1 MLPETT
7 SVLII
12 GAGPTGL
19 AVAIA
24 LVKQGIRNIVVVDAQ
39 LQGQN
44 SSRAVVV
51 HAATLEALESIGCV
65 DAIIANGVKGR
76 GMMFNRN
83 NATFI
88 SAQFQGLLAP
98 YTRYDFVLLVPQT
111 VVEDVLHA
119 ELVQQGIQVLRPQ
132 RVVGM
137 ASSTDNKGLDV
148 TFESG
153 EVIRA
158 NYVIGADGKNSVV
171 RELAGIS
178 YVDPDNTPIEDSVAQ
193 LVLADVVFSPRHNS
207 LSNDSMM
214 AHVSPS
220 GVFLT
225 LPLPSY
231 HPDLSSDDMVHRIIF
246 NIPASLPAPP
256 SNPSTEYLQNLLN
269 TQGPAHMSS
278 DPAVNQQPI
287 HIAKTVWSSR
297 YRTSS
302 AIADTF
308 FKPLLNEEGPSRGRI
323 ILVGDAA
330 HTHSPFGGQGMN
342 LGIRDAVFLAPALE
356 KSLSENKDDELESWA
371 TVRRTR
377 ALTTIQMT
385 KQIAASMNHILSPNR
400 FVACLSFWIFRFMTG
415 FAFMRRMAAWRLSGL
430 GNR

>member
-12 GAGPTGL
+12 GTGPTGL
-19 AVAIA
+19 TAAIA
-24 LVKQGIRNIVVVDAQ
+24 LVKQGIQDIIIVDAQ

-65 DAIIANGVKGR
+65 EAVIAQGVKGR

-83 NATFI
+83 SATFI
-88 SAQFQGLLAP
+88 SAEFQGLLTP

-119 ELVQQGIQVLRPQ
+119 ELVHQGVQVLRPQ

-137 ASSTDNKGLDV
+137 AGSKDHKGLNV

-153 EVIRA
+153 EAIRA
-158 NYVIGADGKNSVV
+158 DYVIGADGKNSVV

-178 YVDPDNTPIEDSVAQ
+178 YIDPDDTPIDDSISQ
-193 LVLADVVFSPRHNS
+193 LVLADVVFSPRHTS
-207 LSNDSMM
+207 LSDDCLM

-231 HPDLSSDDMVHRIIF
+231 HPDLLSDDMVHRIMF
-246 NIPASLPAPP
+246 NIPASLGPPP
-256 SNPSTEYLQNLLN
+256 SSPSTEYLQNLLN

-287 HIAKTVWSSR
+287 HITKTVWSSR

-302 AIADTF
+302 AIAGTF
-308 FKPLLNEEGPSRGRI
+308 FKPLYNEEGFLSGRVAI
-323 ILVGDAA
+323 IGDAA
-330 HTHSPFGGQGMN
+330 HTHSPLGGQGMN
-342 LGIRDAVFLAPALE
+342 LGIRDAVFLALAL
-356 KSLSENKDDELESWA
+356 KNSLLENTDDELETWA
-371 TVRRTR
+371 LTRRTR
-377 ALTTIQMT
+377 ALTTVQMT
-385 KQIAASMNHILSPNR
+385 KQIAASASHILSPNR
-400 FVACLSFWIFRFMTG
+400 FVAFVSFWIFRFLTR
-415 FAFMRRMAAWRLSGL
+415 FAFLRRMAAWRLSGL

>member
-19 AVAIA
+19 AVAIT
-24 LVKQGIRNIVVVDAQ
+24 LVKQGIRDIVIVDAQ

-44 SSRAVVV
+44 SSRAAVI

-65 DAIIANGVKGR
+65 DAIIAKGVKGR

-88 SAQFQGLLAP
+88 SAEFQGLLAP

-111 VVEDVLHA
+111 VAEDVLHS
-119 ELVQQGIQVLRPQ
+119 ELVQQGVQVLRPQ
-132 RVVGM
+132 RSVGM
-137 ASSTDNKGLDV
+137 TSYTDSKGLNI

-158 NYVIGADGKNSVV
+158 DYVIGADGKNSIV

-178 YVDPDNTPIEDSVAQ
+178 YVDPDNTPIGDSVAQ
-193 LVLADVVFSPRHNS
+193 F
-207 LSNDSMM
+207 SNDSMM

-231 HPDLSSDDMVHRIIF
+231 HPDLSPDDMVHRIIF
-246 NIPASLPAPP
+246 NIPASLGAPP
-256 SNPSTEYLQNLLN
+256 SSPSTEYLQNLLN

-308 FKPLLNEEGPSRGRI
+308 FKPLQNEEGPSGGRV

-342 LGIRDAVFLAPALE
+342 LGIRDAVFLAPALK
-356 KSLSENKDDELESWA
+356 KSLSENKDGELETWA
-371 TVRRTR
+371 AVRRTR

-385 KQIAASMNHILSPNR
+385 KQIAASMNHVLSPNR
-400 FVACLSFWIFRFMTG
+400 FVASLSFWIFRFMTR